1 MWENSPT
8 TTKKRSKWKWERMS
22 PMQRHCQMLPSWRRR
37 WWIQARKKILL
48 IELIEKGVRWTPK
61 RMSSFFCLFYLCH
74 LQLALLFFLYIRI
87 LKSNL
92 NVLYLLFVRWL
103 ITLNLPQSST
113 RFFSSFFLFNRS
125 RRKRFSFSMSNFLS
139 VCVVFAI
146 NKKIGHASHS

>member
-1 MWENSPT
+1 MRANVADATAVPNAPFMKTTMVNSSE
-8 TTKKRSKWKWERMS
+8 KKDFVNRINWKRGSLNAKKNEFVF
-22 PMQRHCQMLPSWRRR
+22 LPVLSLSFA
-37 WWIQARKKILL
+37 ARA
-48 IELIEKGVRWTPK
+48 
-61 RMSSFFCLFYLCH
+61 S
-74 LQLALLFFLYIRI
+74 FFLYIRI